1 MIIVEGIHHINIA
14 VTNLSVSS
22 KFYSDLFDF
31 EITDNSHS
39 NYISI
44 SLEPI
49 TVNLVQTEKVDNQLS
64 GLQKP
69 TLSFEMDVDD
79 FTDAINEIEE
89 KEINIIKGPEVIE
102 NGESLLFADPDNNL
116 IEIFYKS

>member
-14 VTNLSVSS
+14 VTNLATSS

-39 NYISI
+39 NYVSI

-64 GLQKP
+64 SLSKP

-79 FTDAINEIEE
+79 FTDAISEIEE
-89 KEINIIKGPEVIE
+89 KEIKIIKGPESIE